1 MYTTQQ
7 NNYNIPY
14 AILIL
19 WKVLKTTLLWQV
31 NVTFKT
37 LLANKKEQIHVVRFG
52 QHEAY
57 PVFRLP
63 VYWYHTGQT
72 QKAIQY

>member
-1 MYTTQQ
+1 MYTIQQ
-7 NNYNIPY
+7 NNNYNVPY

-19 WKVLKTTLLWQV
+19 WKVLKTTLLRQV

-37 LLANKKEQIHVVRFG
+37 ILANKKVQIHVVPFG

-57 PVFRLP
+57 YR
-63 VYWYHTGQT
+63 
-72 QKAIQY
+72 I